1 MSFDL
6 PSMLGE
12 YLLPL
17 LILVPLAIVVM
28 LIAARQHKDDHWSHS
43 RNDPLPPNYTKP
55 RTITGTPT
63 AAAPAAP
70 ASAPSQ
76 ALAPAP
82 VQRRGADFA
91 VTQPAP
97 EDDVAVATA
106 PEPTAAVTPF
116 LTPLDDALSA
126 ATPTRETE
134 APPPAPAAVFPR
146 RRASDALPG
155 PTAPQGGPVP
165 VLIVDDSAVVR
176 AKLSKLLSGAGFA
189 VTMARH
195 GHEALEELNQHW
207 FALMI
212 TDLEM
217 PEMDGF
223 ELIQHVSGDIRSE
236 NLPIVAITGH
246 EELGARVADVK
257 GLYGIFK
264 KPWNDRELLARV
276 GVLTQL
282 RPRV

>member
-1 MSFDL
+1 MDFDL
-6 PSMLGE
+6 PAILGE

-17 LILVPLAIVVM
+17 LILLPLAIVVM
-28 LIAARQHKDDHWSHS
+28 LIAARSQKDDHWSHS
-43 RNDPLPPNYTKP
+43 RQDPLPRDY
-55 RTITGTPT
+55 
-63 AAAPAAP
+63 
-70 ASAPSQ
+70 
-76 ALAPAP
+76 APAP
-82 VQRRGADFA
+82 K
-91 VTQPAP
+91 
-97 EDDVAVATA
+97 VA
-106 PEPTAAVTPF
+106 
-116 LTPLDDALSA
+116 
-126 ATPTRETE
+126 
-134 APPPAPAAVFPR
+134 APPPAPTPVSGAAVDVPLDAPVEAPAPRDPTTLIVTPFQSPMADAVPPAARLREAGTTPLSAPTPPTGERR
-146 RRASDALPG
+146 RRASDIAPG
-155 PTAPQGGPVP
+155 PAAPSSGPVP

-176 AKLSKLLSGAGFA
+176 AKLSKLLSGAGYA

-195 GHEALEELNQHW
+195 GQDALEQLNQHW
-207 FALMI
+207 FSMMI

-223 ELIQHVSGDIRSE
+223 ELIQHVSGDIRTE